1 MRNDRSFSLALRSCR
16 VSCDA
21 SSADED
27 EASAAVGVACD
38 AEACFD
44 DSKLADGVGVGPG
57 AAGGLSLSDGI
68 IIGPERCW
76 AASVSTIDCVLSLSM
91 MLEVAFSS
99 SIRCSDPNDSE

>member
-16 VSCDA
+16 VSCGA

-68 IIGPERCW
+68 IIGPEPCW

-91 MLEVAFSS
+91 MLEVALSS